1 MENNQQNSTNI
12 NWYPGHMAKARR
24 EIQEKI
30 NLIDIFYE
38 VIDARMPISS
48 KIPFN
53 DIIKDKKRIII
64 VSKYDL
70 CDKEKTNKYLNE
82 YKKECPI
89 FIFNLKKISNSE
101 IKKLIET
108 TNLLLKDI
116 NIKRKEKGLKPRL
129 FRAMVIGAPNV
140 GKSTLINKIK
150 GKNITKTANKPGVTK
165 NFSWIKVKN
174 TIELMDTPGLLYPKI
189 TNPIVGLNLAS
200 LNSINE
206 YILDKEEIASYIL
219 EFLFNNYKYILIER
233 YKVTDLN
240 KFSLEKILLDIV
252 KSTNSYKKGNVP
264 DYEKVY
270 QIIINDLKEGKINNV
285 TFDI

>member
-108 TNLLLKDI
+108 ESFKKSFFNYFGASFYCAGITEEELKRIQYRDSH
-116 NIKRKEKGLKPRL
+116 GT
-129 FRAMVIGAPNV
+129 
-140 GKSTLINKIK
+140 STSELAI
-150 GKNITKTANKPGVTK
+150 AN
-165 NFSWIKVKN
+165 
-174 TIELMDTPGLLYPKI
+174 
-189 TNPIVGLNLAS
+189 
-200 LNSINE
+200 
-206 YILDKEEIASYIL
+206 
-219 EFLFNNYKYILIER
+219 
-233 YKVTDLN
+233 
-240 KFSLEKILLDIV
+240 
-252 KSTNSYKKGNVP
+252 
-264 DYEKVY
+264 
-270 QIIINDLKEGKINNV
+270 EGKKLLQRGSFTFPEMNNGN
-285 TFDI
+285 IIE